1 MADYY
6 PLIARAVGS
15 LNPNTPEQ
23 RRALYDR
30 ARKTL
35 VDQLRIQDP
44 TLTQTDVKAE
54 SAALDAAIS
63 GSNEILSAP
72 RRHRRR
78 PLVPGRD
85 PVRRRPIRRPRS
97 LPRMV
102 TCRRLRIRESDGPFS
117 WARALSR
124 F

>member
-6 PLIARAVGS
+6 PLIARAVGT

-30 ARKTL
+30 ARRTL
-35 VDQLRIQDP
+35 VDQLRIKDP

-54 SAALDAAIS
+54 SAALDAAIQRVERDLP
-63 GSNEILSAP
+63 GP
-72 RRHRRR
+72 PRHRRLAR
-78 PLVPGRD
+78 GRD
-85 PVRRRPIRRPRS
+85 PVRRRPMRS
-97 LPRMV
+97 PMNLPGMA
-102 TCRRLRIRESDGPFS
+102 TCRRLRIPESVGGFS
-117 WARALSR
+117 SARALPR